1 MTDSTPHA
9 NDPVAK
15 AIAMLDML
23 TPDVRAKVL
32 DRMDPSMR
40 QRIQDRIDS
49 TPENSRPHAAFSSDV
64 ARSQLMRESA
74 QRINDRRLSEVEAV
88 ASGMDPLRSGAG
100 ADAHSD
106 EPADPLAQLSR
117 VHPAAVARAM
127 QGERAEAWA
136 IVLDRVND
144 NARNALLAY
153 LDTGARDAITS
164 ARTKQDDLP
173 IELRATIE
181 RAIAR
186 TIVPMALR
194 EQSYLLAASTP
205 HTTGAQHGTAV

>member
-1 MTDSTPHA
+1 MTDTTSHT

-23 TPDVRAKVL
+23 TPEVRAKVL

-49 TPENSRPHAAFSSDV
+49 TPDNARPHAGFSSDI

-74 QRINDRRLSEVEAV
+74 QRINERRVADAEAT
-88 ASGMDPLRSGAG
+88 ASGMDPLRAG
-100 ADAHSD
+100 ASD
-106 EPADPLAQLSR
+106 TVSSEDPADPLAQLSR

-136 IVLDRVND
+136 IVLDRVNT

-153 LDTGARDAITS
+153 LDAGVRESIAS
-164 ARTKQDDLP
+164 ARSKQEDLP

-194 EQSYLLAASTP
+194 EQSHLLAASAP
-205 HTTGAQHGTAV
+205 HINGARHGAAV